1 VTLCASHGLPGAFG
15 HLIGEAI
22 EVSLSC
28 SLRVADESPANAA
41 RDGDVRCDAPW
52 ISPASHELKAES
64 SEFHCKV
71 ERAGLIRLKVIARL
85 QESPARL
92 QQVCWYALI
101 GLLAAGIGYFLAT
114 SYVMLALAFMGTA
127 WLVSLPYHCQISVR
141 VAVATFTS
149 ALILP
154 FFPGRPYLWES
165 AALLGWSGLPVM
177 FAMRRYA
184 PGAFQQLKQNI
195 WLFMGVAGYCLVLL
209 LTMYYRGFGL
219 RIFGGEQMGGRFY
232 FQQLSCAVF
241 PLLFVVCRI
250 DEKTVVRLFTLQC
263 VLTVTYV
270 VSDFVFALPSGEL
283 YVLLQFFEL
292 PGDAIG
298 FEMQAQHFGIRRF
311 QSLYFLSGGM
321 LYLILTRYNL
331 KNLFTPRGLFL
342 IPLIVFVMAIG
353 SLSGHRY
360 LVLIVFVMLLFCAYA
375 QRFYTVKHCFI
386 SAGACLILVAFLYGF
401 GSHLPLAA
409 QRVAS
414 VLPGINI
421 DPEAKADAWG
431 TWEMRRIMRKVGLE
445 LAPQY
450 LWLGRGFGQSSVDY
464 SFLWDPTAISSHIA
478 IGRFYNGI
486 VGLLVNTGIF
496 GTAFMLLFLGGGTA
510 LALKIVRLLRTNG
523 CEDNFERVCS
533 LLSGLWMAD
542 VIAFLFLH
550 GDSEYAMKTF
560 SLNAGMLLIC
570 HYHLNQ
576 RQLIAAR
583 QP

>member
-1 VTLCASHGLPGAFG
+1 
-15 HLIGEAI
+15 
-22 EVSLSC
+22 
-28 SLRVADESPANAA
+28 
-41 RDGDVRCDAPW
+41 
-52 ISPASHELKAES
+52 
-64 SEFHCKV
+64 
-71 ERAGLIRLKVIARL
+71 
-85 QESPARL
+85 
-92 QQVCWYALI
+92 
-101 GLLAAGIGYFLAT
+101 
-114 SYVMLALAFMGTA
+114 
-127 WLVSLPYHCQISVR
+127 
-141 VAVATFTS
+141 
-149 ALILP
+149 
-154 FFPGRPYLWES
+154 
-165 AALLGWSGLPVM
+165 
-177 FAMRRYA
+177 
-184 PGAFQQLKQNI
+184 
-195 WLFMGVAGYCLVLL
+195 
-209 LTMYYRGFGL
+209 MYYRGFGL

-321 LYLILTRYNL
+321 VYLILTRYNL
-331 KNLFTPRGLFL
+331 KNFFTRQGFFL

-353 SLSGHRY
+353 LLSGHRY

-375 QRFYTVKHCFI
+375 QRFYTLKHSFI
-386 SAGACLILVAFLYGF
+386 SAGALLLLLAFLYG
-401 GSHLPLAA
+401 SAIHLPLAA

-414 VLPGINI
+414 ILPGINI
-421 DPEAKADAWG
+421 DQQARTDAMG
-431 TWEMRRIMRKVGLE
+431 TWETRKIMREIGLE

-450 LWLGRGFGQSSVDY
+450 HWLGRGFGQPSNDY
-464 SFLWDPTAISSHIA
+464 SLLWDPTGISSHIQ
-478 IGRFYNGI
+478 IGRFYNGV

-496 GTAFMLLFLGGGTA
+496 GTTFMLLFLGAGTA

-560 SLNAGMLLIC
+560 SLQAGLLLVC
-570 HYHLNQ
+570 HKRLTERIQ
-576 RQLIAAR
+576 QQDVA
-583 QP
+583 PDK